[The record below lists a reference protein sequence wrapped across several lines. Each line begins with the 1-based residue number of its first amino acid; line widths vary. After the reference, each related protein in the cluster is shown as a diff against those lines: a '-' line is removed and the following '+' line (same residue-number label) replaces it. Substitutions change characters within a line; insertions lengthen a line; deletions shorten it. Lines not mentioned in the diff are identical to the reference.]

1 MNRKRKLI
9 AMSIGTIGGLML
21 LPMVSGRLRKKISRT
36 GRDVFFKMSD
46 YIQDIADI
54 KR

>member
-1 MNRKRKLI
+1 MNRRRNII
-9 AMSIGTIGGLML
+9 AMGIGTIGGLIL
-21 LPMVSGRLRKKISRT
+21 LPMVSGRFRKKVSRT
-36 GRDVFFKMSD
+36 GRNMFFKVSD